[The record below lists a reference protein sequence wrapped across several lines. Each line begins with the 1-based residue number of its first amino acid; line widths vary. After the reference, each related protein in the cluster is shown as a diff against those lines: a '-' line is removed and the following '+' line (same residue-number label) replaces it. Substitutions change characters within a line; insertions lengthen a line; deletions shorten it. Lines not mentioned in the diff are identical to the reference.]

1 MVKNLFTLA
10 TLLIILFSCK
20 TEEENNLTKMKD
32 IIIKELNDN
41 AFKNNATLDI
51 LEYSYESY
59 SIKDENYLDTI
70 RLNNSLTKIE
80 YFKNM
85 METQIEL
92 MKPLSQQVRLYRE
105 MFGAYDNITQIK
117 IEDFKEEQEK
127 FQQYSDSIKY
137 YFKQDSLIELR
148 ISQRTDAKPIY
159 LYKAYMKAI
168 LRDNNS
174 NKTENF
180 ADTIYRIFDERL
192 NIIPN

>member
-105 MFGAYDNITQIK
+105 MFGADDNITQIK

-137 YFKQDSLIELR
+137 YFEQDSLIELR

-180 ADTIYRIFDERL
+180 ADTIYRMFDERL

>member
-1 MVKNLFTLA
+1 MTKNLFTLA
-10 TLLIILFSCK
+10 ILLIILFSCK
-20 TEEENNLTKMKD
+20 SEEENNLTKMKD
-32 IIIKELNDN
+32 AIIKELNDN
-41 AFKNNATLDI
+41 AFKENATLDI

-59 SIKDENYLDTI
+59 NIKDENYLDTI
-70 RLNNSLTKIE
+70 RLNINLDKIE

-105 MFGAYDNITQIK
+105 MFGANDNITQIK

-137 YFKQDSLIELR
+137 CFEQDSLIKLR
-148 ISQRTDAKPIY
+148 INQRTAAKPIY
-159 LYKAYMKAI
+159 RYKAYIKAV
-168 LRDNNS
+168 LKDNNS

-180 ADTIYRIFDERL
+180 ADTIYKMFDEKI
-192 NIIPN
+192 NIITY

>member
-51 LEYSYESY
+51 LEYSYDSY

-105 MFGAYDNITQIK
+105 MFGADDNITQIK

-137 YFKQDSLIELR
+137 YFEQDSLIELR

-180 ADTIYRIFDERL
+180 ADTIYRMFDERL